1 MEAAYSG
8 VWDKDVSDKISYG
21 VDDTD
26 AGVLMVMVT
35 LPLMVREVWWKKGN
49 DGSADG
55 GFKVEK
61 KEVVGH
67 VYIHQVDAPGR

>member
-1 MEAAYSG
+1 
-8 VWDKDVSDKISYG
+8 
-21 VDDTD
+21 
-26 AGVLMVMVT
+26 MVK
-35 LPLMVREVWWKKGN
+35 KKGN
-49 DGSADG
+49 DGSTDG